1 MARSYSPAGNH
12 ASKWDLLAIAVA
24 GRERSVARRNRIVQS
39 FMEVEQRVALALA
52 CPPVRQELI
61 DAMLKFVQ
69 FAPERLQAAS
79 AHIGE
84 LRGDAL
90 GVLGAHRQLQPL
102 AEPGDRELVVAHL
115 VVGQAGGVVQP
126 DVVWVLG
133 LELGPDRGGL
143 FCAPGAEVEF
153 GDV

>member
-1 MARSYSPAGNH
+1 M
-12 ASKWDLLAIAVA
+12 K
-24 GRERSVARRNRIVQS
+24 
-39 FMEVEQRVALALA
+39 VEHRVALALA
-52 CPPVRQELI
+52 CAPVGQELI
-61 DAMLKFVQ
+61 DAMLKIVA
-69 FAPERLQAAS
+69 FALRLQAAP
-79 AHIGE
+79 AHVRE

-90 GVLGAHRQLQPL
+90 GILGPHRHLQAL

-126 DVVWVLG
+126 DVLWVLG
-133 LELGPDRGGL
+133 LKLDPDRGGV

>member
-1 MARSYSPAGNH
+1 MT
-12 ASKWDLLAIAVA
+12 V
-24 GRERSVARRNRIVQS
+24 ER
-39 FMEVEQRVALALA
+39 RVALALA

-61 DAMLKFVQ
+61 DAMLEFVEL
-69 FAPERLQAAS
+69 APTRLQAAS
-79 AHIGE
+79 AHVRE

-90 GVLGAHRQLQPL
+90 GVLGPHRHLQAL
-102 AEPGDRELVVAHL
+102 AEPGDRELVVDDL

-133 LELGPDRGGL
+133 LELSPDRGGL